1 MSDGEKRNS
10 MQRRKKKSSFVHAR
24 NKSMMPV
31 CEKCAPV
38 RAQMSMNNA
47 LAVGVVIY
55 NASGMF
61 ACELRHMLKG
71 S

>member
-1 MSDGEKRNS
+1 MERKEIQCREG
-10 MQRRKKKSSFVHAR
+10 KKKSSFVHAR

-38 RAQMSMNNA
+38 RALMSMNNA